1 MMKKKL
7 LILFVCFVSMQIA
20 AQVNLVHY
28 KVMYKAIKETLHID
42 SAYVSDTLRELE
54 SLGFELYSMKLR
66 DSVPLYNPYI
76 TPRSE
81 YSKTLRTNFE
91 SLESSQNLRPWS
103 NVIYFSFL
111 DDSYLCADVYKCVKN
126 MSMIDVFPVWGS
138 YEKWFTFVFQVK
150 EDTVSLLKY
159 SQNHEL

>member
-1 MMKKKL
+1 MRKL
-7 LILFVCFVSMQIA
+7 LTLFVCFISMQIA
-20 AQVNLVHY
+20 AQVNLAQY

-66 DSVPLYNPYI
+66 NSVPLYNPYI
-76 TPRSE
+76 TPQSE
-81 YSKTLRTNFE
+81 YSKILQANFE
-91 SLESSQNLRPWS
+91 SLETSQNLRPWS

-111 DDSYLCADVYKCVKN
+111 DDSYLCADVYECVKN
-126 MSMIDVFPVWGS
+126 ISMIDVFPVWGS
-138 YEKWFTFVFQVK
+138 YEKWYTFVFQVK